1 MLYGGITMAQKQYLE
16 WGKNFGGLM
25 DDYAT
30 GVATDLNGNV
40 YQVGYFASSSI
51 TFGST
56 TLTRVGSNYDA
67 YIVKYNASGTVLWAK
82 DMGDASN
89 ASNYSFRYSVA
100 TDANG
105 NVYFTGGSG
114 WENSSI
120 SSATSTTTKFD
131 SDGNVLWTNPI
142 GGSALA
148 IDVNGNAYIAGEYTT
163 PSITI
168 GSFTLNNPP
177 YNNKISSNTYVM
189 KLDPTGTVVY
199 AKGFGN
205 SNCYDH
211 MRSLAVDANGNAYFV
226 QISRISAAVSGSCTK
241 LNASGNTTWS
251 KSINNC
257 NSVSVDGSNNVYVC
271 GSFVSTLTVDAVT
284 LTNPSSSICYPFML
298 KIDANGTAIWGYTNN
313 SNYTEGQNIKTDAF
327 GNLFL
332 QSYFVD
338 GNTNYNSFK
347 KYDSNRN
354 LLWSKTFP
362 SGAGYSCSLNFFDL
376 DSYGNIYLTGY
387 FQQKT
392 LALPGSST
400 TLTNLSNAINSYYYK
415 DIFLA
420 KYTDKPTASSNS
432 PACVGQVLT
441 LSATTIDGAT
451 YSWSGPNGF
460 SSTQQN
466 PTVSTNATSILAG
479 NYIVKAT
486 VNSIVRQADTAI
498 VTINSYPIAPT
509 ATSSIGY
516 CKGAIANQLSAT
528 GTSLKWYTVSTGGT
542 GSSTAPTPS
551 TANVGVVNYYVSQS
565 TGTCES
571 PRAQIAVTTNAIPV
585 APVVTDTINYCQYS
599 SSSQLTAT
607 GSSLKWYTTS
617 SGGTGSSTAP
627 TPSTSS
633 AGYVNYYVSQSVN
646 TCESP
651 RAKITT
657 YVNNATT
664 PVPSA
669 TNISY
674 CQNNTATAL
683 SATGS
688 NLLWYT
694 VSTNGIGS
702 STAPIPSTSN
712 VGTTSYYVSQTNKGC
727 ESGRT
732 QIDVTINSSPTAQ
745 ISGTTAV
752 CKNATAPNITFTG
765 ADGTAPY
772 TFTYNING
780 GSNQTVSTT
789 SGNSVTVSVPTSTA
803 GAFAYNLVSVQ
814 DNSSSQCSQV
824 QTGTA
829 TVTIN
834 ALPTA
839 QISGTIAVCK
849 DATAPN
855 ITFTGAN
862 GTAPY
867 IFTYNINGGSN
878 LTATTT
884 SGNSVNVSVPT
895 NTAGSFAY
903 NLVSVQ
909 DNSSTQCTQ
918 TQSGSATVTVNAIP
932 SAPTAVPTYTYCQ
945 NSTATQLT
953 ATGSNLLWYTVPT
966 NGTSSSTVPTPSTS
980 SVGTANY
987 YVSQTINGCESPRTQ
1002 IDVTTNTQPSAPSVT
1017 SAVSYCQNAQT
1028 TVLSANGSNLLW
1040 YTVSTNGTG
1049 SSTAPSPTTSN
1060 VGTVNYYVSQTTG
1073 NCESPRAQIAVTVNA
1088 IPTTPVVSQV
1098 GSDLMSSVLTGNQW
1112 YNLNGLIQ
1120 GATQFVY
1127 SPTSNG
1133 YYYTIVTQNGCNSAN
1148 SNILHYIATGIDNAN
1163 SLTGLHVYPNPMLN
1177 ELNIE
1182 LKDNTSTT
1190 QIELLNIAGEVVYK
1204 GAMMDKITIPTT
1216 ALSSGVYVLRIEN
1229 SKGVEYRKIVK

>member
-1 MLYGGITMAQKQYLE
+1 M
-16 WGKNFGGLM
+16 
-25 DDYAT
+25 
-30 GVATDLNGNV
+30 
-40 YQVGYFASSSI
+40 
-51 TFGST
+51 
-56 TLTRVGSNYDA
+56 
-67 YIVKYNASGTVLWAK
+67 
-82 DMGDASN
+82 
-89 ASNYSFRYSVA
+89 
-100 TDANG
+100 
-105 NVYFTGGSG
+105 
-114 WENSSI
+114 
-120 SSATSTTTKFD
+120 
-131 SDGNVLWTNPI
+131 
-142 GGSALA
+142 
-148 IDVNGNAYIAGEYTT
+148 
-163 PSITI
+163 
-168 GSFTLNNPP
+168 
-177 YNNKISSNTYVM
+177 
-189 KLDPTGTVVY
+189 
-199 AKGFGN
+199 
-205 SNCYDH
+205 
-211 MRSLAVDANGNAYFV
+211 
-226 QISRISAAVSGSCTK
+226 
-241 LNASGNTTWS
+241 
-251 KSINNC
+251 
-257 NSVSVDGSNNVYVC
+257 
-271 GSFVSTLTVDAVT
+271 
-284 LTNPSSSICYPFML
+284 
-298 KIDANGTAIWGYTNN
+298 
-313 SNYTEGQNIKTDAF
+313 
-327 GNLFL
+327 
-332 QSYFVD
+332 
-338 GNTNYNSFK
+338 
-347 KYDSNRN
+347 
-354 LLWSKTFP
+354 
-362 SGAGYSCSLNFFDL
+362 NFFDL

-789 SGNSVTVSVPTSTA
+789 SGNSV
-803 GAFAYNLVSVQ
+803 
-814 DNSSSQCSQV
+814 
-824 QTGTA
+824 
-829 TVTIN
+829 
-834 ALPTA
+834 
-839 QISGTIAVCK
+839 
-849 DATAPN
+849 
-855 ITFTGAN
+855 
-862 GTAPY
+862 
-867 IFTYNINGGSN
+867 
-878 LTATTT
+878 
-884 SGNSVNVSVPT
+884 NVSVPT